1 MIRKWIL
8 IFILLP
14 LIVSCFSANKK
25 EDYYLKLGKVPLTG
39 KLINDTMSIWC
50 GSLVKADDG
59 LYHIFYSRWP
69 KKLGWAWVTDSEIAH
84 AVSQSPYGP
93 FTFKDVALP
102 RRGAEFWDGMCTHN
116 PTVHHFG
123 NKFYLYY
130 MGNTGDGLNPNS
142 EDKSIEKL
150 NWVHRN
156 NQRIGVAVAD
166 NPNGPWKRYDKP
178 IINIST
184 DSLAIDALCT
194 TNPSI
199 TQRPDGGFLMVYKVV
214 GKKRKMPSGGP
225 VLLTVA
231 TSETPVGPF
240 VKYNKPIFEIK
251 GDDFPAEDPY
261 IWYQDGKYRAIFKR
275 REEKKENAER
285 NSRRIFTLELF
296 ESSDGFV
303 WNQSKNHLV
312 SDRTIEWENGK
323 VEKFLHLERPQ
334 LYFENNIP
342 VTLLCAADTLDKN
355 GVRQTFNLQIP
366 ITMAAEIKYLKNKE

>member
-1 MIRKWIL
+1 MDYIMIRKWIL
-8 IFILLP
+8 IFILSP
-14 LIVSCFSANKK
+14 LVFSCTSTNKK
-25 EDYYLKLGKVPLTG
+25 EDYHLKLGKVPFTA

-93 FTFKDVALP
+93 FAFKDVALP
-102 RRGAEFWDGMCTHN
+102 RRGAEFWDGICTHN
-116 PTVHHFG
+116 PTVHKFG
-123 NKFYLYY
+123 NQFYLYY
-130 MGNTGDGLNPNS
+130 MGNTGDGFNPNG

-166 NPNGPWKRYDKP
+166 DPNGPWKRFDKP
-178 IINIST
+178 IIDIST

-240 VKYNKPIFEIK
+240 VKYNKAIFEIK

-261 IWYQDGKYRAIFKR
+261 IWYQAGKYRAIFKR

-296 ESSDGFV
+296 ESIDGFD
-303 WNQSKNHLV
+303 WNLSKKHLI

-342 VTLLCAADTLDKN
+342 VTLLCAADTLDGN

-366 ITMAAEIKYLKNKE
+366 ITMEAEK